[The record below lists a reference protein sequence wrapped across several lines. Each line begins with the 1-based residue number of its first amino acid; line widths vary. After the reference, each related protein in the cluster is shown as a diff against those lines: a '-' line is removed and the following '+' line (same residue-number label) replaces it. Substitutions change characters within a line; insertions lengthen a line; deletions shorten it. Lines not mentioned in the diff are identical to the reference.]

1 MKEDK
6 KVPQLRFPEFT
17 DAWKQRK
24 LGDILKLLKDG
35 THGSHKDVTNGHYL
49 LSAKN
54 IKDGRIFWDKTDR
67 IISDE
72 DYKKIHS
79 TFKINKGDVLLTI
92 VGSIGETA
100 IFNVSEEI
108 TFQRSVAILRPID
121 EVSSDFLYSE
131 ITSPKFQKFLNLNK
145 STSAQP
151 GIYLGDLANISFSF
165 PENKEEQK
173 MIGRLFTGLNSTITL
188 QQLKLNSLQ
197 KLKKGL
203 LQKMFPKNGENIPE
217 IRFPE
222 FSDAWKQRKLG
233 DILKLLKDGT
243 HGSHKDVTNGHYLLS
258 AKNIKDGRIFWD
270 KTDRIISDEDYKKIH
285 STFKINK
292 GDVLLTIV
300 GSIGETA
307 IFNVSEE
314 ITFQRSVAI
323 LRPIDEVSSDFLY
336 SEITSPKFQKFLN
349 LNKSTSA
356 QPGIYLG
363 DLANI
368 SFSFPENKEEQKM
381 IGRLFTGLNSTITLQ
396 QRKLNSLQ
404 KLQKRLLQKMFP
416 KKGENITEI
425 RFPEFSDAWKQ
436 RKVKEL
442 CSISTGKSNT
452 QDKVD
457 DGEYPF
463 YVRSPI
469 VERSKKYLYDEE
481 AVLTV
486 GDGVGTGKVFHYVN
500 GKYDLHQRCYR
511 MFNFSEELNAKYFYH
526 IFSKMFYKRVMSMTA
541 KTSVDSVRMDM
552 IADMEIP
559 VPNIKEQEKIGAFF
573 SDIDN
578 LITLQQRWLFYTHKQ
593 S

>member
-1 MKEDK
+1 MKDDK

-24 LGDILKLLKDG
+24 LEQIIDV
-35 THGSHKDVTNGHYL
+35 GS
-49 LSAKN
+49 
-54 IKDGRIFWDKTDR
+54 GR
-67 IISDE
+67 
-72 DYKKIHS
+72 DYKHLSEGGIPVYGTGGYMLS
-79 TFKINKGDVLLTI
+79 VNEALSWEEDAIGIGRKGTI
-92 VGSIGETA
+92 DKPYILQAPFWTVDTLFYA
-100 IFNVSEEI
+100 IPKKE
-108 TFQRSVAILRPID
+108 QDL
-121 EVSSDFLYSE
+121 DFLYC
-131 ITSPKFQKFLNLNK
+131 IFQNIDWKKKDESTGVPSLSKTIINK
-145 STSAQP
+145 TYCMTP
-151 GIYLGDLANISFSF
+151 NYD
-165 PENKEEQK
+165 EQK
-173 MIGRLFTGLNSTITL
+173 KIGCFFSKIDNLITL
-188 QQLKLNSLQ
+188 QQRKLNSLQ

-243 HGSHKDVTNGHYLLS
+243 HGSLKDVTNGHYLLS

-396 QRKLNSLQ
+396 QRKLESLQ
-404 KLQKRLLQKMFP
+404 KLKKGLLQQMF
-416 KKGENITEI
+416 I
-425 RFPEFSDAWKQ
+425 
-436 RKVKEL
+436 
-442 CSISTGKSNT
+442 
-452 QDKVD
+452 
-457 DGEYPF
+457 
-463 YVRSPI
+463 
-469 VERSKKYLYDEE
+469 
-481 AVLTV
+481 
-486 GDGVGTGKVFHYVN
+486 
-500 GKYDLHQRCYR
+500 
-511 MFNFSEELNAKYFYH
+511 
-526 IFSKMFYKRVMSMTA
+526 
-541 KTSVDSVRMDM
+541 
-552 IADMEIP
+552 
-559 VPNIKEQEKIGAFF
+559 
-573 SDIDN
+573 
-578 LITLQQRWLFYTHKQ
+578 
-593 S
+593 

>member
-6 KVPQLRFPEFT
+6 TVPQLRFPEFT

-188 QQLKLNSLQ
+188 QQRKLNSLQ

-203 LQKMFPKNGENIPE
+203 LQKMFPKKGENIP
-217 IRFPE
+217 
-222 FSDAWKQRKLG
+222 
-233 DILKLLKDGT
+233 
-243 HGSHKDVTNGHYLLS
+243 
-258 AKNIKDGRIFWD
+258 
-270 KTDRIISDEDYKKIH
+270 
-285 STFKINK
+285 
-292 GDVLLTIV
+292 
-300 GSIGETA
+300 
-307 IFNVSEE
+307 
-314 ITFQRSVAI
+314 
-323 LRPIDEVSSDFLY
+323 
-336 SEITSPKFQKFLN
+336 
-349 LNKSTSA
+349 
-356 QPGIYLG
+356 
-363 DLANI
+363 
-368 SFSFPENKEEQKM
+368 
-381 IGRLFTGLNSTITLQ
+381 
-396 QRKLNSLQ
+396 
-404 KLQKRLLQKMFP
+404 
-416 KKGENITEI
+416 EI